1 MHPTGDPAGTV
12 ATRSAGLLEFSAT
25 FSWRSAEDL
34 PRGPI
39 LPVLPDEKARCSVV
53 ETDDPGE
60 ARREILGEILGLTEA
75 DLGSALEAV
84 LRSLTTAA
92 TVSEAVLETR
102 AARVTPPKVTQA
114 AALQALALDLRD
126 AGFPVRFGPTW
137 TPVADGGGI
146 CLGVSGAEE
155 KLRSFLRTHASWSLP

>member
-1 MHPTGDPAGTV
+1 MHLTGDPAGTV

-25 FSWRSAEDL
+25 FSYRSAEGM
-34 PRGPI
+34 PRGPL
-39 LPVLPDEKARCSVV
+39 LPVLPDDKARCSVV
-53 ETDDPGE
+53 ETEDPGE
-60 ARREILGEILGLTEA
+60 ARREILGEIRGLTEA
-75 DLGSALEAV
+75 DLGSALEVV

-92 TVSEAVLETR
+92 TVSEAVLHTR
-102 AARVTPPKVTQA
+102 TTRVTQPKITPA

-137 TPVADGGGI
+137 TPVADGGL

-155 KLRSFLRTHASWSLP
+155 RLGSFLRTHPSWSLP